1 MAAVLIAGDLSQETV
16 RLLERAGHSVH
27 LLAGPSAQA
36 VDELDVLVTTAA
48 LAPETFEA
56 KVAGLAEVLQSY
68 LPALERSA
76 APVVVNVSDADL
88 LTRAAATVVTAQY
101 ARAFPHVRIN
111 AAERDAATIT
121 RLAQVGP
128 DGPTGGYFVPE

>member
-1 MAAVLIAGDLSQETV
+1 MLIAGADESAEIT
-16 RLLERAGHSVH
+16 RLLVRAGHTV
-27 LLAGPSAQA
+27 LPQGTAPEQ
-36 VDELDVLVTTAA
+36 VDVLVNTAA

-56 KVAGLAEVLQSY
+56 KVAGLARVLQDH

-76 APVVVNVSDADL
+76 APVVVNVSDADP

-111 AAERDAATIT
+111 AVERHAETIA
-121 RLAQVGP
+121 RLALAGP
-128 DGPTGGYFVPE
+128 DGPTGGYFAPE